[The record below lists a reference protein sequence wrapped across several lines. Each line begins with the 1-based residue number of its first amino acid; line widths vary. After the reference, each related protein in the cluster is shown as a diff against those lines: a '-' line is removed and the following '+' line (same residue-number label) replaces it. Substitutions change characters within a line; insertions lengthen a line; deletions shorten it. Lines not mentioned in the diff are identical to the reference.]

1 MYYIF
6 KLMNSWYSA
15 FQCAKLSHSCV
26 HWCCLQYEYCLL
38 YGLSVYLCSSIS
50 TGVSYRCQWDI
61 STSSISS
68 LRFTHSKHALGGGGG
83 IKRHGDRGEG
93 REVFPGSLLWHCECQ
108 TPITLIRAGICMIKR
123 IRDFNQKN
131 SLVWKRDTLRQA
143 RPPCTSDTPVSPTP
157 SVTASAAPVWVFH
170 EYAWTSQEFG
180 TTFKWTFVSA
190 AEEEINAL
198 IIQTHIKYSWPP
210 SDANTPQPPKH
221 CRDVIL

>member
-1 MYYIF
+1 MSVGHQHIQYLQPEIYT
-6 KLMNSWYSA
+6 
-15 FQCAKLSHSCV
+15 FQAC
-26 HWCCLQYEYCLL
+26 
-38 YGLSVYLCSSIS
+38 I
-50 TGVSYRCQWDI
+50 R
-61 STSSISS
+61 
-68 LRFTHSKHALGGGGG
+68 RRGG